1 MREIARIRNE
11 NNVEV
16 TKLKRLIDGR
26 FLQER
31 KENKTTDGNMFVD
44 NEQVLERR
52 QLIGQLNAANSRL
65 RACENLLAAGT
76 QDKVKFMEGA
86 SWICKKIYGESVAQ
100 KDRLIALV
108 TEMRA
113 RDDVNEVCSW
123 IGQEVE
129 HEANVMSEKIASLS
143 YGVNQ
148 QLSEIVNKYST
159 N

>member
-1 MREIARIRNE
+1 
-11 NNVEV
+11 
-16 TKLKRLIDGR
+16 
-26 FLQER
+26 
-31 KENKTTDGNMFVD
+31 
-44 NEQVLERR
+44 
-52 QLIGQLNAANSRL
+52 
-65 RACENLLAAGT
+65 
-76 QDKVKFMEGA
+76 MEGA

-100 KDRLIALV
+100 KERLSALV

-123 IGQEVE
+123 VGQKVE